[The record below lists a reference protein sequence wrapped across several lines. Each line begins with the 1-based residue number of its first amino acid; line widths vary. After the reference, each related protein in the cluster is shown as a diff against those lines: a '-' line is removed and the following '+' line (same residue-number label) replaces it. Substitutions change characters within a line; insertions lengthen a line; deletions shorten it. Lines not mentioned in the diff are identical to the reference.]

1 MPGQPT
7 QPELKADLAALPRR
21 VPLVPERSDFIESM
35 PRLRSGSRHSSPR
48 RCCHRPRCS
57 DHHTLRASVRHTD
70 AFPNSA
76 RLVRV
81 SCLECVFRVQR
92 RRSRATES
100 RQMVTIDRWFLSVCY
115 PKPNSAGVRIAQRGL
130 TAATKLEDWVDY
142 AIRSDCALYSLAQ
155 FDNLAQKTR
164 LSRLVVQ
171 RTRFCRDP
179 NLITI

>member
-115 PKPNSAGVRIAQRGL
+115 PKPNSAGVRIAQR
-130 TAATKLEDWVDY
+130 
-142 AIRSDCALYSLAQ
+142 
-155 FDNLAQKTR
+155 
-164 LSRLVVQ
+164 
-171 RTRFCRDP
+171 TRFCLDP
-179 NLITI
+179 NLITICEAIPPPSISKVAQKSPNPDRLS